1 MTETAEAP
9 GTKDVLLVES
19 NEADASLLQQW
30 VAETPDL
37 GRGVLCVGTV
47 SEAFA
52 VMEKS
57 DFDAVLLSL
66 DVSDAN
72 RLSTLEELRRR
83 SADVPLVVFGTAA
96 TGVAGTEVVAAGA
109 DDFVSK
115 ETWSRA
121 PVAQSIRFAM
131 LRRLPAAFK
140 APTLRDGLTGLHNLS
155 AFGVIGEHTMHTA
168 RRLGTSVAVA
178 VVSPL
183 GPEGQQLDRVD
194 LTHALQSSGRRLRSS
209 CRQSD
214 VVSRVSADQIAVL
227 GIVEGAEGGEA
238 LVSRTLEEIA
248 RAGVSKG
255 VRWLSGLS
263 VSPAQRSLSLE
274 GLLRRAVKDLEGATR
289 NLARRQFEGQA
300 RLPESRPAKA

>member
-1 MTETAEAP
+1 MTETVDP
-9 GTKDVLLVES
+9 SGPKDLLLVES

-30 VAETPDL
+30 VSETPDL
-37 GRGVLCVGTV
+37 GRGVLRV
-47 SEAFA
+47 STMAEAFEA
-52 VMEKS
+52 IEKS

-66 DVSDAN
+66 EVSDAHG
-72 RLSTLEELRRR
+72 LATLEEMRRR
-83 SADVPLVVFGTAA
+83 SADVPLVVLGTSEN
-96 TGVAGTEVVAAGA
+96 GVAGTEAVAAGA

-115 ETWSRA
+115 ESWSRA

-183 GPEGQQLDRVD
+183 GPEGQQLDRVE
-194 LTHALQSSGRRLRSS
+194 LTHALQASGRRLRGS

-227 GIVEGAEGGEA
+227 
-238 LVSRTLEEIA
+238 
-248 RAGVSKG
+248 
-255 VRWLSGLS
+255 
-263 VSPAQRSLSLE
+263 
-274 GLLRRAVKDLEGATR
+274 
-289 NLARRQFEGQA
+289 
-300 RLPESRPAKA
+300 